1 MLFHCEINCTVNHCS
16 SHVCVLINTSFL
28 YGTQSN
34 EEYVIT
40 LLLLFMGYLSVDTGA
55 WLTAPLS
62 KPLLSARRRA
72 WQELWPLSCLIC
84 QTAAS
89 FSLYLG
95 KCLRCED
102 VSIDFTAHSGLILVW
117 LPAKD
122 YFWLWINEIDASYP
136 GTWNRISL
144 HFTEIHKTVIR
155 GFHLWIICCAVKIF
169 WILYKHKPALQENWR
184 IFSGKRLT

>member
-1 MLFHCEINCTVNHCS
+1 MLFHCEINCTVNHCG
-16 SHVCVLINTSFL
+16 SHISVLINMSFL
-28 YGTQSN
+28 YSTQSN

-40 LLLLFMGYLSVDTGA
+40 LLLHFMGYLSMNTSA

-62 KPLLSARRRA
+62 KPLLSAHRGV

-95 KCLRCED
+95 KCLWCED
-102 VSIDFTAHSGLILVW
+102 LSVDFTAHSGLGLVW

-122 YFWLWINEIDASYP
+122 YFWLWINGIDTSYP

-144 HFTEIHKTVIR
+144 HYTSQIHTKQPSENSITE
-155 GFHLWIICCAVKIF
+155 
-169 WILYKHKPALQENWR
+169 
-184 IFSGKRLT
+184 